1 MFGCRGSVASV
12 MQCNAV
18 MHGDSDVHHSD
29 RHFVIEESVAR
40 GPGATHWNG
49 TCLGEMNEEW
59 SQPADGA
66 CASSSSGDNCAIV
79 ANYNSRL

>member
-1 MFGCRGSVASV
+1 MCITLTDTLLLRRVSLEG
-12 MQCNAV
+12 
-18 MHGDSDVHHSD
+18 
-29 RHFVIEESVAR
+29 R
-40 GPGATHWNG
+40 GPLTG

-79 ANYNSRL
+79 ANFNSRL

>member
-1 MFGCRGSVASV
+1 MCITLTDTLLLRRVSLEG
-12 MQCNAV
+12 
-18 MHGDSDVHHSD
+18 
-29 RHFVIEESVAR
+29 R
-40 GPGATHWNG
+40 GPLTGMEHASD
-49 TCLGEMNEEW
+49 EEW